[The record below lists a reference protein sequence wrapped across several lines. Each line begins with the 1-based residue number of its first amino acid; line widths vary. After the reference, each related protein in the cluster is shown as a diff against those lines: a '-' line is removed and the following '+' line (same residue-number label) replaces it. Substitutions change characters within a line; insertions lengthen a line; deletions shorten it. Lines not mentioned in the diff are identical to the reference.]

1 MRVAKKLLL
10 RNTKF
15 FKEIGRR
22 SSWSFL
28 KGGLRSKPS
37 TREKIEVIEMHG
49 MKREDPFSWMND
61 TENASLKEYLLEE
74 KLYCKSELS
83 KNSKF
88 EKKLYSEMTLLIPN
102 QPETLEERYSFHFPR
117 KRHFQKFTEQREKA
131 WGVLLLFKE
140 C

>member
-1 MRVAKKLLL
+1 MAKKLLL

-15 FKEIGRR
+15 LKEIGRR

-74 KLYCKSELS
+74 KLYCKSVDSQLIEEKEECGEIL
-83 KNSKF
+83 KF
-88 EKKLYSEMTLLIPN
+88 W
-102 QPETLEERYSFHFPR
+102 RD
-117 KRHFQKFTEQREKA
+117 
-131 WGVLLLFKE
+131 
-140 C
+140 